1 MSNVVA
7 PEPSPEPCDIPHCP
21 VCAGRMELVY
31 NRYHQKVCVCTDCHV
46 GITIPSSAWE
56 VVRLKRERK
65 WRISETE

>member
-1 MSNVVA
+1 
-7 PEPSPEPCDIPHCP
+7 
-21 VCAGRMELVY
+21 MELVY